1 MWRLIAMGVVL
12 ALSAGC
18 DRLNDLAMRM
28 AGWET
33 IVLESHPFELRAEG
47 RQFLSQTALT
57 SRGEVSVCVV
67 LKTDAGE
74 QPPPFQSDEFES
86 LMKGAIL
93 TATLESE
100 AGRVYN
106 LGHPSQAWV
115 LDGVVSE
122 GPELAACVANGSEE
136 SIPEGEVI
144 RTVQIRSDRPLT
156 VLGVYWQ
163 SEPPSGGSNG

>member
-1 MWRLIAMGVVL
+1 MWRSIVVGVAL

-18 DRLNDLAMRM
+18 DRLNDLTMRM

-33 IVLESHPFELRAEG
+33 IVLESHPFELRAQE
-47 RQFLSQTALT
+47 RQFLSQAALT

-74 QPPPFQSDEFES
+74 QPPPFRSAEFEA
-86 LMKGAIL
+86 LMKGAVL

-100 AGRVYN
+100 AGRVYS
-106 LGHPSQAWV
+106 LGLPSQAWK
-115 LDGVVSE
+115 LNGVVSD
-122 GPELAACVANGSEE
+122 GPELAACVSNGDEA

-163 SEPPSGGSNG
+163 SEPPSGGPNG